1 MSSFKTVL
9 IENAMIA
16 DITDVESFGVKSGPA
31 QSTYQ
36 QFSAVSISN
45 SAISWN
51 IQIPSENLVL
61 SRSLYLRA
69 TINATLKCNGPVGS
83 GSTAGAGVP
92 VDSPVIVWGVSEA
105 WQNFPLNSLLLTTQC
120 TINNTSV
127 STNTQDV
134 LPMLLRMNDN
144 RVLNR
149 YNSMTPSY
157 PDCAYENYAD
167 GLYATNNP
175 LASYN
180 TNSYDADFM
189 PRGAF
194 PTVIGVIHSVV
205 ETEGGPVVSTDASLI
220 STSIY
225 DFWVITIQCTVT
237 EPFLALSPWTNCLP
251 NMGAGLM
258 GVNNL
263 SFILNLDSTCKR
275 LISTAQSNFN
285 SETLVLTP
293 SYITSIALGTTA
305 IPTGIQNAQLLFN
318 FLSLQDTQYAK
329 LSTRNIVPYMEYP
342 RYLSNST
349 QNVAVNGY
357 ASSALTSQSIQ
368 LNQIPE
374 LILICARVPMSSQTI
389 ANSSSFLT
397 IKGIRITFNNASGLL
412 ATATQQDLYNMS
424 AKNGSAQSFYEFG
437 GQAYTN
443 NTLAGSVGQIP
454 TTGSLLVLDPSYD
467 FSLPSY
473 LSASSLGQYQFQF
486 NLDIYNQGPNAVV
499 PEICIITLNGGI
511 FCTQSGTSQIF
522 TGLLTKEMVLSTK
535 EQNPVPQLDQSEYE
549 NLVGGKLSNR
559 GMGGIHGL
567 SRHLKKKLGG
577 VSSGGVVSG
586 GIASGGRSRLSRH
599 LA

>member
-9 IENAMIA
+9 IENSTIA

-45 SAISWN
+45 SSISWN

-61 SRSLYLRA
+61 SRALHIRA
-69 TINATLKCNGPVGS
+69 TVNATLQCNGPVGS
-83 GSTAGAGVP
+83 SSTAGAGVP
-92 VDSPVIVWGVSEA
+92 ELESVITWGISEA
-105 WQNFPLNSLLLTTQC
+105 WQNFPINSLFLTTQC

-134 LPMLLRMNDN
+134 LPMLVRMNDN

-157 PDCAYENYAD
+157 PDNAYGDYAD
-167 GLYATNNP
+167 GLYANNNP

-180 TNSYDADFM
+180 NNGYDSDFM

-194 PTVIGVIHSVV
+194 PTIIGVVHSVV
-205 ETEGGPVVSTDASLI
+205 AVEGGPVVSTDASLI
-220 STSIY
+220 STSVY
-225 DFWVITIQCTVT
+225 DYWTITIQSTFT

-275 LISTAQSNFN
+275 LISTAQSVFN
-285 SETLVLTP
+285 VETGQLVP
-293 SYITSIALGTTA
+293 SYITSIALGTAA
-305 IPTGIQNAQLLFN
+305 IPVGIQNAQLLFN

-329 LSTRNIVPYMEYP
+329 LSTRNIVPYLEYP

-349 QNVAVNGY
+349 STVAIAAFGT
-357 ASSALTSQSIQ
+357 SSLTSQSIQ

-374 LILICARVPMSSQTI
+374 LILICARVPMSLQTI
-389 ANSSSFLT
+389 ANTSSFLT
-397 IKGIRITFNNASGLL
+397 IRGIRVTFNNASGLL

-424 AKNGSAQSFYEFG
+424 AKNGSSQSFYEFG
-437 GQAYTN
+437 GNAYTN
-443 NTLAGSVGQIP
+443 NTLGDLVGNIS
-454 TTGSLLVLDPSYD
+454 TTGSMLVLDPSYD

-486 NLDIYNQGPNAVV
+486 NLDILNQFPFAIT
-499 PEICIITLNGGI
+499 PEIVIITLNSGI

-559 GMGGIHGL
+559 GMGGIHGI
-567 SRHLKKKLGG
+567 SRHLKKKLGAMGG
-577 VSSGGVVSG
+577 VSSGGVM
-586 GIASGGRSRLSRH
+586 SGGRSRLSRH